1 VPDLAGVLIG
11 QRWLRPRWRQRCQV
25 LWRDVEPERVQLRQ
39 DLLTLSAAEAATEMN
54 QAMARTAWGKA
65 LRDGYMAQ
73 QVYLLMFLVLDCRAY
88 REILHP

>member
-1 VPDLAGVLIG
+1 
-11 QRWLRPRWRQRCQV
+11 
-25 LWRDVEPERVQLRQ
+25 
-39 DLLTLSAAEAATEMN
+39 MN